1 MQEHYSRLL
10 KEMPKSWS
18 PAAQAVARSFL
29 LCFVLPHVL
38 VFFPSN

>member
-10 KEMPKSWS
+10 KEMPKSWT
-18 PAAQAVARSFL
+18 PAQAVARSFL

-38 VFFPSN
+38 LFFPFN